1 MVQQQRHIES
11 PILSTCIGIYL
22 QAYKTGALLQSS
34 YKYLI

>member
-22 QAYKTGALLQSS
+22 QAYNTGAQ
-34 YKYLI
+34 